1 MKFQFQILVKQE
13 NVKWNLIIVRGL
25 HPIQVKIEEDKV
37 LNILNKY
44 KRATYGFVLIRLLF
58 TSGIKNVTG

>member
-1 MKFQFQILVKQE
+1 MK
-13 NVKWNLIIVRGL
+13 LIIVRGQQDFEKYNH
-25 HPIQVKIEEDKV
+25 HPIQVKIEDDKV
-37 LNILNKY
+37 LNILNEY